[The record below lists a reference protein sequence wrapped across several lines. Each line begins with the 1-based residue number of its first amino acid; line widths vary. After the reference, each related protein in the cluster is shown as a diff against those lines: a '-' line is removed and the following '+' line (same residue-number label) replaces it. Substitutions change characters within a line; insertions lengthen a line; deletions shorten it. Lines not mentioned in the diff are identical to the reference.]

1 VSSWHEPFAPPPPA
15 PPLGA
20 NPRDDDGHRF
30 DDSHGRFRTL
40 YCATSADGALG
51 ECLADFV
58 PSSDAIVRIESFLLS
73 EPDSGPNESYGHVL
87 DRHDIEGFEWQLAH
101 APARSEARL
110 IDVDDWRTYLATS
123 PHALG
128 PLVRYGIRRLERS
141 TLLDERRY
149 VTRTLAGV
157 WRNMATDSVS
167 GRLNASGLRFTS
179 RLPPAWECWALW
191 EPLPIIASDVDSM
204 PVTIDTVAL
213 RLAADKLGI
222 ALQA

>member
-51 ECLADFV
+51 EC
-58 PSSDAIVRIESFLLS
+58 
-73 EPDSGPNESYGHVL
+73 
-87 DRHDIEGFEWQLAH
+87 
-101 APARSEARL
+101 
-110 IDVDDWRTYLATS
+110 
-123 PHALG
+123 
-128 PLVRYGIRRLERS
+128 
-141 TLLDERRY
+141 
-149 VTRTLAGV
+149 
-157 WRNMATDSVS
+157 
-167 GRLNASGLRFTS
+167 
-179 RLPPAWECWALW
+179 WALW